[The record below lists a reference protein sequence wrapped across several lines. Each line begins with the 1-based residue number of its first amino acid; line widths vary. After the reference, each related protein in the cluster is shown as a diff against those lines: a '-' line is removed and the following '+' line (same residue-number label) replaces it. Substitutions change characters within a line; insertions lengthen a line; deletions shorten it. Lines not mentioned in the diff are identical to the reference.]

1 MSPVLQSTD
10 QCVQYFNYGY
20 LLLTCVTYTLI
31 DTHVYYMLGTVV
43 GAEPSGCSRGYIAQ
57 DFLISAK
64 KNRRTEDSVWFS
76 LSKFTTR
83 TALRAHKLW

>member
-1 MSPVLQSTD
+1 M
-10 QCVQYFNYGY
+10 
-20 LLLTCVTYTLI
+20 TYTLI

-64 KNRRTEDSVWFS
+64 KNRTCGQLEQVHHVDGPACMQIVA
-76 LSKFTTR
+76 KYI
-83 TALRAHKLW
+83 